1 MANFQILQN
10 TQRETLFL
18 KSVFAEVRK
27 SGLQGCCVREKGSV
41 SQNVTRAWGKN
52 VSEKLQGQ
60 EGGKNKKKIS

>member
-1 MANFQILQN
+1 M
-10 TQRETLFL
+10 
-18 KSVFAEVRK
+18 FAEVRK

-60 EGGKNKKKIS
+60 EGEKTKKRSHKDMQYITFTVL